1 MTSDLGELNLPYRL
15 LLGPG
20 PSLVHPRVYRAMT
33 QPVIG
38 MFDPVFIQLL
48 DDTQRPLRTVFRTE
62 NDFTMAI
69 SGTGTAGMEAA
80 IYNVVEPGDTV
91 SSAATATS
99 ACACRRWLSAAAE
112 PSCPWSAPWGS
123 IIAPEQVE
131 TALKEAGRVKVV
143 AIVHGE
149 TSTGV
154 LQPLEEISRITHAH
168 GALLLADAVTSLSGC
183 ELGSTTGASTS
194 ATAGRRSASPRPRDG
209 AADDERAGDGGRRQ
223 SQGAARAAG
232 TSTSTMLGRYWGGG
246 NTTRAY
252 HHTPPMTMLYALR
265 EGLRIVLEEGL
276 EPRIVRHLRN
286 ARAFW
291 AGIEAMGL
299 TLHVEE
305 KHRLTPL
312 TTVRVPEGI
321 DEMADPHRAA
331 ARTQHRDRPR
341 LRGPRGPSLAHRP
354 HGLRLE
360 RRERLRAAVRARD
373 TAREAEVRP
382 RPRRRRSSRSASLR
396 KQLARRLSFRAR
408 GVGRGV
414 GPSGTGRGGEESQHL
429 LSSQVLRSK
438 WC

>member
-1 MTSDLGELNLPYRL
+1 MTNALGELNLPHRL

-20 PSLVHPRVYRAMT
+20 PSLVHPRVYRAMA

-91 SSAATATS
+91 VVCRNGYFGMRMSEMVERCGATVVPI
-99 ACACRRWLSAAAE
+99 E
-112 PSCPWSAPWGS
+112 APWGS
-123 IIAPEQVE
+123 IIEPEQVE
-131 TALKEAGRVKVV
+131 TALKEAGPVKVV

-154 LQPLEEISRITHAH
+154 LQPIEEISRIAH
-168 GALLLADAVTSLSGC
+168 EHDALLLADAVTSLSGC
-183 ELGSTTGASTS
+183 ELRIDDWGIDVCYSGTQKCLS
-194 ATAGRRSASPRPRDG
+194 APPGMAPLTMSAQAMDVVANRKEPPRSWYVDL
-209 AADDERAGDGGRRQ
+209 
-223 SQGAARAAG
+223 
-232 TSTSTMLGRYWGGG
+232 TMLGRYWGGG
-246 NTTRAY
+246 TTTRAY

-305 KHRLTPL
+305 KHRLSPL
-312 TTVRVPEGI
+312 TTVRVPDGI
-321 DEMADPHRAA
+321 DEMAIRTGLLLEHNIEIGRGFGALEGQVWRVGLMGYGSSEENVLALLYALETQLARQKFGLNRGAGVAAA
-331 ARTQHRDRPR
+331 ARAFVAD
-341 LRGPRGPSLAHRP
+341 
-354 HGLRLE
+354 
-360 RRERLRAAVRARD
+360 
-373 TAREAEVRP
+373 
-382 RPRRRRSSRSASLR
+382 
-396 KQLARRLSFRAR
+396 
-408 GVGRGV
+408 
-414 GPSGTGRGGEESQHL
+414 
-429 LSSQVLRSK
+429 
-438 WC
+438 

>member
-1 MTSDLGELNLPYRL
+1 MTNDLSDLNVPYRL

-20 PSLVHPRVYRAMT
+20 PSLVHPRVYRAMA

-38 MFDPVFIQLL
+38 MFDPVFIRLL

-91 SSAATATS
+91 VV
-99 ACACRRWLSAAAE
+99 CRNGYFGMRMSE
-112 PSCPWSAPWGS
+112 MVERCSGTVVPVEAPWGQ
-123 IIAPEQVE
+123 IIEPKQVE
-131 TALKEAGRVKVV
+131 EALKAAGRVKVV

-154 LQPLEEISRITHAH
+154 LQPLEEISRIAHEH

-183 ELGSTTGASTS
+183 ELRIDDWGIDVCYSGTQKCLS
-194 ATAGRRSASPRPRDG
+194 APPGMAPLTMSAQAMDVVANRKEPPRSWYVDL
-209 AADDERAGDGGRRQ
+209 
-223 SQGAARAAG
+223 
-232 TSTSTMLGRYWGGG
+232 TMLGRYWGGG
-246 NTTRAY
+246 STTRAY

-286 ARAFW
+286 SRAFW

-321 DEMADPHRAA
+321 DEMAVRTGLLLEHNIEIGRGFGALEGQVWRIGLMGYGSSEENVFALLYALETQLAKQKFGLDRGAGVAAA
-331 ARTQHRDRPR
+331 ARAFATD
-341 LRGPRGPSLAHRP
+341 
-354 HGLRLE
+354 
-360 RRERLRAAVRARD
+360 
-373 TAREAEVRP
+373 
-382 RPRRRRSSRSASLR
+382 
-396 KQLARRLSFRAR
+396 
-408 GVGRGV
+408 
-414 GPSGTGRGGEESQHL
+414 
-429 LSSQVLRSK
+429 
-438 WC
+438 

>member
-1 MTSDLGELNLPYRL
+1 MTNDLSELNVPYRL

-20 PSLVHPRVYRAMT
+20 PSLVHPRVYRAMM

-91 SSAATATS
+91 VI
-99 ACACRRWLSAAAE
+99 CRNGYFGMRMSE
-112 PSCPWSAPWGS
+112 MVERCGGTVVPVEAPWGS
-123 IIAPEQVE
+123 IIEPEQVE
-131 TALKEAGRVKVV
+131 AALKEAGRVKVV

-183 ELGSTTGASTS
+183 ELRIDDWGIDVCYSGTQKCLS
-194 ATAGRRSASPRPRDG
+194 APPGMAPLTMSAQAMDVVANRKEPPRSWYVDL
-209 AADDERAGDGGRRQ
+209 
-223 SQGAARAAG
+223 
-232 TSTSTMLGRYWGGG
+232 TMLGRYWGGG
-246 NTTRAY
+246 TTTRAY

-265 EGLRIVLEEGL
+265 EGLRIVLDEGL

-321 DEMADPHRAA
+321 DEMAIRTGLLLEHNIEIGRGFGNLEGQVWRIGLMGYGSSEENVFALLYALETQLAKQRFGLDPGAGVAAA
-331 ARTQHRDRPR
+331 AR
-341 LRGPRGPSLAHRP
+341 SLA
-354 HGLRLE
+354 
-360 RRERLRAAVRARD
+360 A
-373 TAREAEVRP
+373 
-382 RPRRRRSSRSASLR
+382 
-396 KQLARRLSFRAR
+396 Q
-408 GVGRGV
+408 
-414 GPSGTGRGGEESQHL
+414 
-429 LSSQVLRSK
+429 
-438 WC
+438 

>member
-1 MTSDLGELNLPYRL
+1 MTDDFGELNVPYRL

-20 PSLVHPRVYRAMT
+20 PSLVHPRVYRAMA

-91 SSAATATS
+91 VVCRNGYFGMRMSEMVERCGATVVPVEAA
-99 ACACRRWLSAAAE
+99 
-112 PSCPWSAPWGS
+112 WGS
-123 IIAPEQVE
+123 IIEPQQVE
-131 TALKEAGRVKVV
+131 SALKDAGRVKVV

-154 LQPLEEISRITHAH
+154 LQPLEEISRITHAY

-183 ELGSTTGASTS
+183 ELRIDDWGIDICYSGTQKCLS
-194 ATAGRRSASPRPRDG
+194 APPGMAPLTMSAQAMEVVANRREPPRSWYVDL
-209 AADDERAGDGGRRQ
+209 
-223 SQGAARAAG
+223 
-232 TSTSTMLGRYWGGG
+232 TMLGRYWGGG
-246 NTTRAY
+246 TTTRAY

-276 EPRIVRHLRN
+276 EARIVRHLRN

-299 TLHVEE
+299 SLHVEE

-321 DEMADPHRAA
+321 DEMAI
-331 ARTQHRDRPR
+331 RTGLLFEHNIEVGRGFGNLEGQVWRVGLMGYGSTPENVLALLYALETQLAKQKFGLDR
-341 LRGPRGPSLAHRP
+341 GAGVA
-354 HGLRLE
+354 
-360 RRERLRAAVRARD
+360 AAVRAL
-373 TAREAEVRP
+373 AED
-382 RPRRRRSSRSASLR
+382 
-396 KQLARRLSFRAR
+396 
-408 GVGRGV
+408 
-414 GPSGTGRGGEESQHL
+414 
-429 LSSQVLRSK
+429 
-438 WC
+438 